1 MSTDNEELIDFPTAF
16 PVKIM
21 GRNTEQF
28 VSHAEALV
36 LRHTDG
42 DPALSV
48 SSRPS
53 ANERFLSVTVE
64 ITATSRAQ
72 LDAIYQSLTDD
83 PEVLMAL

>member
-1 MSTDNEELIDFPTAF
+1 MSERDEELIDFPTEF

-21 GRNTEQF
+21 GRNTDQF
-28 VSHAEALV
+28 VAHAEALV
-36 LRHTDG
+36 VQHTEG
-42 DPALSV
+42 KPPRAV

-53 ANERFLSVTVE
+53 SNGRFLSVTVE